1 MKGKRLFLKTV
12 VMLAIV
18 CFPVC
23 SYGQSQI
30 AVSPVHKEM
39 REWIRDWKLQSFI
52 REPLSIVWRKD
63 SPFAQRYRAKVE
75 ERERVP
81 VLLTVYRGKEKKLVL
96 KGGLFS
102 GVLLNDNEGHPWL
115 YFIASMGGPVDFFL
129 VPLDTCQGE
138 VIDLSRWKEAKHLRA
153 VFWVRRPWGLR
164 LEKGSPLNVLFIY
177 DGKAFR
183 IERVHDRLWLWTVN
197 NSGYVVLSWEDL
209 EKLNLP
215 RIEIWNGVLLN
226 PNKEFLGILTSGGI
240 PYVEKV
246 LRALRPTKVTSQD
259 LQRFE
264 RLPHGPE
271 KWSLGVKLA
280 LYGGEEAGKALI
292 RAFQQPPQPAVLGL
306 QRWEDKVAEG
316 GLQAAFR
323 AMLIEL
329 IGLSADRC
337 PQAREFLQNGL
348 NPQTWKKER
357 WSVGGW
363 KPEDWGVGYSWTGI
377 GLSDVE
383 ELWAA
388 ALKKKQWIEK
398 GSPEALQYSWS
409 LEAKVT
415 MAAFYRWVIRQVGKE
430 RFVREIWF
438 QRPLGEWWER
448 WEKTPE
454 GQDWI
459 HWYAPVRAKARKN

>member
-1 MKGKRLFLKTV
+1 MKSERLFLKIAV
-12 VMLAIV
+12 LIAIV
-18 CFPVC
+18 CFLVC
-23 SYGQSQI
+23 GHGQSQI
-30 AVSPVHKEM
+30 VVSPVHKEM
-39 REWIRDWKLQSFI
+39 REWLRDWGLRSFL
-52 REPLSIVWRKD
+52 REPLSVVWRKD
-63 SPFAQRYRAKVE
+63 SPFAQRCRVKIE
-75 ERERVP
+75 EQEGKTI
-81 VLLTVYRGKEKKLVL
+81 LTVYKGEERKLAL
-96 KGGLFS
+96 KGKLFR
-102 GVLLNDNEGHPWL
+102 GTLLNDNEGHPWL

-138 VIDLSRWKEAKHLRA
+138 VIDLSRWKEAKHLRV

-337 PQAREFLQNGL
+337 PQAREFLRNGL
-348 NPQTWKKER
+348 DPQTWKRER
-357 WSVGGW
+357 WKEG
-363 KPEDWGVGYSWTGI
+363 WGVDYSWSGI
-377 GLSDVE
+377 GLSDVK
-383 ELWAA
+383 ELWDA
-388 ALKKKQWIEK
+388 ALKKRQWIEK
-398 GSPEALQYSWS
+398 SSPEALQYGR
-409 LEAKVT
+409 KFGDNIV
-415 MAAFYRWVIRQVGKE
+415 MAAFYRWVIQQVGKE

-459 HWYAPVRAKARKN
+459 HWYAQVRAKAQRN